1 MRQVILSDLA
11 RAELL
16 NIGEYIAQRN
26 PDAAF
31 RLMER
36 FREKFNLLARHPHL
50 GRERNDILLGLR
62 CLIVNEY
69 LIFYQPSDDEV
80 EIWRVRHSAQSLED
94 LLDV

>member
-1 MRQVILSDLA
+1 MRQVIIAESAREDLLS
-11 RAELL
+11 
-16 NIGEYIAQRN
+16 IGEFVAQRN
-26 PDAAF
+26 HEAAF

-36 FREKFNLLARHPHL
+36 FREKFNLLVKFPHL

-69 LIFYQPSDDEV
+69 LIFYQLNEDSI
-80 EIWRVRHSAQSLED
+80 EIWRVRHSAQSLDD